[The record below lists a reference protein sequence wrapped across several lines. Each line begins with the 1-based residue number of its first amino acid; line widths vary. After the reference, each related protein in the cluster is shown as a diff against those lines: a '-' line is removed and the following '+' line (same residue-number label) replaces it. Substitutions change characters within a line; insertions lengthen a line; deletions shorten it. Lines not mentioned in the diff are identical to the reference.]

1 MQVEKRQVEVDL
13 RNDPVLQWVRD
24 GIIGREAILSTPLGS
39 HRKRY
44 FDQTASGLC
53 FAPIEDKIREEV
65 LPYMANTHTE
75 ASYTGRFMTSHYAD
89 AHHKVRR
96 ALNANEDDVVL
107 FTGSGATGAINKLI
121 ACSLFPLQASNTC
134 LQSQVQTCARVTR
147 YITAR

>member
-121 ACSLFPLQASNTC
+121 DG
-134 LQSQVQTCARVTR
+134 
-147 YITAR
+147 YE

>member
-1 MQVEKRQVEVDL
+1 MAQSLDVRTDA
-13 RNDPVLQWVRD
+13 VLSWVRE
-24 GIIGREAILSTPLGS
+24 GIIGRTAQIPTPGGLR
-39 HRKRY
+39 RKRY

-121 ACSLFPLQASNTC
+121 GVMGIRIPDTLQTRFGF
-134 LQSQVQTCARVTR
+134 LDKIHDDARPCVLVL
-147 YITAR
+147 